1 MSSEKFK
8 KKLSQIQKVC
18 EIATDSFI
26 KNRPNNL
33 DENSFK
39 MIIKFYQDSS
49 NELNNI
55 EKKYQNLQS
64 LKYLE
69 NDIFIYFNESSG
81 KTVNYFWERIKEEN
95 LPFKRENKLVKILKR
110 GKIKNDI
117 EYDLVIDTIV
127 PYQQEGVIVS
137 EEVSQLNKMIGDF
150 ENRFTKKN

>member
-18 EIATDSFI
+18 EIATDSLI
-26 KNRPNNL
+26 KNRPNIL
-33 DENSFK
+33 DENSYK

-49 NELNNI
+49 NEWNNV

-81 KTVNYFWERIKEEN
+81 KTVDYFWERIKEEN
-95 LPFKRENKLVKILKR
+95 LPFKRENKLTKILKR

-117 EYDLVIDTIV
+117 EYDFVIDTIV
-127 PYQQEGVIVS
+127 PYEQEGVIGT
-137 EEVSQLNKMIGDF
+137 EEVVKLNKMLGDF
-150 ENRFTKKN
+150 ENRQAKTK